1 MKKLMLLVM
10 VCFVAAM
17 SQEQTVIKGSLL
29 GHDGKPMLKGHVH
42 VLKPGHQRPLAS
54 MEATKEGSFEIKT
67 GESGILIVQ
76 GTGVNHLQF
85 QAALIIEKPTVVEME
100 LRLGTFLYPSEI
112 TQVKIM
118 GDFNNFNFNTA
129 REMERQPDGTFA
141 AEFETTAEKFKYQ
154 VYGIATP
161 PHSINGTHSEDYE
174 YDGGGDYRS
183 VLTPQNGKVRVIFD
197 PKKLV
202 RSDTPPSVRVTN
214 NPLLNRIASIAS
226 EMFMRDAML
235 QGAAE
240 QHRQAGKDMK
250 EFRYDWS
257 SEKLKLTGQIEAEK
271 DPKVRQ
277 LLLLSYLRLGQLG
290 ERDLDAGL
298 ALRALN
304 EIPPESPL
312 WSASPVLLRVATSV
326 AQLPPEK
333 ANEYMDAFLTK
344 NPDRNV
350 KGSFLLNEAMM
361 AQMMGKAD
369 ILKRYYTILVNE
381 YGDTQFGQIAK
392 ARLKPEL
399 TIAVGKPVPDFSV
412 AALEDSKKVYSKS
425 SLKGKY
431 YLLDFWAVWCGP
443 CIAEMDNLHKA
454 YERFKKK
461 NFEIL
466 SLSFDP
472 KPEDVV
478 KFRNE
483 KWKMPW
489 LHSFVQGGFN
499 SDLAKSFEVI
509 GIPKPILVDKDG
521 VIVATD
527 MDLRGE
533 RLEKTLAKHLGE

>member
-1 MKKLMLLVM
+1 MLMLCV
-10 VCFVAAM
+10 VFCFVAVMA
-17 SQEQTVIKGSLL
+17 QEQTVITGSLL

-42 VLKPGHQRPLAS
+42 ILKPGQQRPVAS
-54 MEATKEGSFEIKT
+54 VEATKEGSFEIKT
-67 GESGILIVQ
+67 GETGVLLIQ
-76 GTGVNHLQF
+76 GTGVNHLQL
-85 QAALIIEKPTVVEME
+85 QTALIIEKPTKVEMD
-100 LRLGTFLYPSEI
+100 LQLGTFRYPPEI

-118 GDFNNFNFNTA
+118 GDFNNFSFNTA
-129 REMERQPDGTFA
+129 RQMERQPDGTFA

-154 VYGIATP
+154 VYGIASP
-161 PHSINGTHSEDYE
+161 PHSINGTHSEDFE

-202 RSDTPPSVRVTN
+202 RSDAKPAVRVKN
-214 NPLLNRIASIAS
+214 NPYLNRVASIAS
-226 EMFMRDAML
+226 EMYLRDATF
-235 QGAAE
+235 QAAIE

-250 EFRYDWS
+250 EFKYDWS

-277 LLLLSYLRLGQLG
+277 LLFLSYLRLAQLG

-312 WSASPVLLRVATSV
+312 WCVSPVLLRVGASV
-326 AQLPPEK
+326 ARLSEEK
-333 ANEYMDAFLTK
+333 TNEYLEAFLAK
-344 NPDRNV
+344 NPDRNA
-350 KGSFLLNEAMM
+350 KGSFLFNEAMV

-369 ILKRYYTILVNE
+369 ILKRYYNILVNE
-381 YGDTQFGQIAK
+381 YGDTQFGQMAK

-399 TIAVGKPVPDFSV
+399 TIAVGRPVPDFSV
-412 AALEDSKKVYSKS
+412 TALEDSKKVYSKS

-443 CIAEMDNLHKA
+443 CIAEMDYLHKA
-454 YERFKKK
+454 YEKFKNK

-472 KPEDVV
+472 KPEDVI

-489 LHSFVQGGFN
+489 LHSFVEGGFN
-499 SDLAKSFEVI
+499 SDLAKTFEVI

-521 VIVATD
+521 NIVAMD

-533 RLEKTLAKHLGE
+533 RLEKTLAKVLGE